1 VPLNASINLALAAA
15 DTRSRAPQRL
25 KPLTL
30 EILVARLKSCP
41 SRGCAKKSLRA
52 EAFGVRIALRQEGYG
67 RDARSPTI
75 IRSKLYCSVASFS
88 ITTFTC
94 AVTSLCSFTGTVKS
108 PTVFK
113 ASCSWILRRSML
125 KPFLVSASA
134 KSPEVTDPNN

>member
-1 VPLNASINLALAAA
+1 MPLNASINLALAAA
-15 DTRSRAPQRL
+15 DTCNRAPQWL

-30 EILVARLKSCP
+30 ATLVARLKACP
-41 SRGCAKKSLRA
+41 SRGVRKRLRA